1 VRDSASYL
9 AALLVSFVCT
19 AGRALGGPTYTAKGL
34 RHRLSMGQ
42 AFYSSLL
49 KLSLVISTSDLAI
62 LRF

>member
-1 VRDSASYL
+1 L
-9 AALLVSFVCT
+9 AALLVSLVCT

-34 RHRLSMGQ
+34 KHRLSMGQ